1 MILASAWCH
10 DSTQCCP
17 GLAAKHK
24 TEILQHHL
32 PGLQGGSVGYDHRM
46 YCKVTTE
53 AEAAKQRRACQRYAE
68 TADAEDKDEDREEEE
83 EEELEDGDSGSEY
96 ETDSGSSSSRD
107 VPRRSRSCER
117 EKTGGDPHDILGRY
131 VTIMSSIKHD
141 ERFSYLV
148 ENLVM
153 SLSLTQHI
161 LYTKIIFN
169 ILYEASLASMTMY
182 DSNSLNDI
190 NRYVISTLLNRT
202 YIKVS

>member
-1 MILASAWCH
+1 MISASAWCH

-68 TADAEDKDEDREEEE
+68 TADAEDRAEEE

-148 ENLVM
+148 ENL
-153 SLSLTQHI
+153 TQHI

-190 NRYVISTLLNRT
+190 NRYVISTLLNRI

>member
-1 MILASAWCH
+1 M
-10 DSTQCCP
+10 
-17 GLAAKHK
+17 
-24 TEILQHHL
+24 
-32 PGLQGGSVGYDHRM
+32 GYDHRM

-68 TADAEDKDEDREEEE
+68 TADAEDRAEEEE

-190 NRYVISTLLNRT
+190 NRYVISTLLNRI

>member
-1 MILASAWCH
+1 MITNLRMQFGCNFLRH
-10 DSTQCCP
+10 YSTQCCP

-68 TADAEDKDEDREEEE
+68 TADAEDRAEEE

-161 LYTKIIFN
+161 LYTQIANN
-169 ILYEASLASMTMY
+169 I
-182 DSNSLNDI
+182 
-190 NRYVISTLLNRT
+190 
-202 YIKVS
+202 